1 MSPLNPYF
9 LQGSASEQRLVQDL
23 INEQLRMY
31 GQDIV
36 YIPRRIVNKPS
47 VIKEIVV
54 SNFYDGYRIEA
65 YLMNYQGF
73 GGNGDVLS
81 KFGVQTT
88 DELTLIIS
96 KERYEDF
103 ISSFIVDDTE
113 IQVGTRPEEGDIIY
127 LPLDNT
133 IFEIKYVEGKAP
145 FYQLNNLYVYELK
158 CEVFD
163 YEADDDIDTSIPE
176 VDNSV
181 KDFGYIST
189 LKMVT
194 SSASVALAYVGVA
207 SALSF
212 PITGNS
218 VSKIDLINDGTGYL
232 NTPNVLI
239 SAPPSGVNATAV
251 AIMTNRSGQV
261 GKSIDKIFIVNPG
274 IGYSSIPTVTII
286 GSSGSG
292 AIATA
297 IISPNSLGPIVINSG
312 GLDYSSNPIVT
323 ISAPEIVTG
332 TTAKAEAVINS
343 LGIVTSIRYTDSGSG
358 YLANPSIIISSPIGV
373 STGNYVFNET
383 VTGSLTGAEA
393 QVDDWDYDTRILK
406 VKILNGEFALGETV
420 SGMGT
425 IFGGSNANYKILSFN
440 EQDDNDPYSEN
451 ISIQTESDK
460 ILDFSEQNPFG
471 DY

>member
-36 YIPRRIVNKPS
+36 YIPRRIVNKTS

-163 YEADDDIDTSIPE
+163 YEADDDIETSIP
-176 VDNSV
+176 
-181 KDFGYIST
+181 
-189 LKMVT
+189 
-194 SSASVALAYVGVA
+194 
-207 SALSF
+207 
-212 PITGNS
+212 
-218 VSKIDLINDGTGYL
+218 
-232 NTPNVLI
+232 
-239 SAPPSGVNATAV
+239 
-251 AIMTNRSGQV
+251 
-261 GKSIDKIFIVNPG
+261 
-274 IGYSSIPTVTII
+274 
-286 GSSGSG
+286 
-292 AIATA
+292 
-297 IISPNSLGPIVINSG
+297 
-312 GLDYSSNPIVT
+312 
-323 ISAPEIVTG
+323 
-332 TTAKAEAVINS
+332 
-343 LGIVTSIRYTDSGSG
+343 
-358 YLANPSIIISSPIGV
+358 
-373 STGNYVFNET
+373 
-383 VTGSLTGAEA
+383 
-393 QVDDWDYDTRILK
+393 
-406 VKILNGEFALGETV
+406 
-420 SGMGT
+420 
-425 IFGGSNANYKILSFN
+425 
-440 EQDDNDPYSEN
+440 
-451 ISIQTESDK
+451 
-460 ILDFSEQNPFG
+460 
-471 DY
+471 

>member
-36 YIPRRIVNKPS
+36 YIPRRIINKTS

-65 YLMNYQGF
+65 YLTNYQGF
-73 GGNGDVLS
+73 GGNGDILS

-103 ISSFIVDDTE
+103 ISSFVADDTQ
-113 IQVGTRPEEGDIIY
+113 IQIGLRPEEGDIIY

-145 FYQLNNLYVYELK
+145 FYQLNNLYVYVLK

-176 VDNSV
+176 VDDSV
-181 KDFGYIST
+181 KDFGYITT
-189 LKMVT
+189 LKMVGSEAT
-194 SSASVALAYVGVA
+194 AA
-207 SALSF
+207 SAVTQLASNLANVN
-212 PITGNS
+212 GGS
-218 VSKIDLINDGTGYL
+218 VSKIDIINDGFGYL
-232 NTPNVLI
+232 STPTI
-239 SAPPSGVNATAV
+239 SISPPKNGGINATAV
-251 AIMTNRSGQV
+251 AIMTSRSGQNSYSV
-261 GKSIDKIFIVNPG
+261 GSILIINPG
-274 IGYSSIPTVTII
+274 IGYTVIPTVQII
-286 GSSGSG
+286 STTGSG

-297 IISPNSLGPIVINSG
+297 IVSSGSLSPIELVSGGVGYSTVPIVSISTAPNGGVNATAQAFINS
-312 GLDYSSNPIVT
+312 I
-323 ISAPEIVTG
+323 
-332 TTAKAEAVINS
+332 
-343 LGIVTSIRYTDSGSG
+343 GIVTAFRYTNAGVG
-358 YLANPSIIISSPIGV
+358 YTSNPTVRISSPIGI
-373 STGNYVFNET
+373 SSGNYIFNET
-383 VTGSLTGAEA
+383 VTGSLTETEA
-393 QVDDWDYDTRILK
+393 KVDDWDYDTRVLK
-406 VKILNGEFALGETV
+406 VKVTNGLFAEGETIV
-420 SGMGT
+420 GMGT
-425 IFGGSNANYKILSFN
+425 TVGGSNASYKIFSIN
-440 EQDDNDPYSEN
+440 TQDEYDTFVEN
-451 ISIQTESDK
+451 IQIQNEADN
-460 ILDFSEQNPFG
+460 ILDFSERNPFG